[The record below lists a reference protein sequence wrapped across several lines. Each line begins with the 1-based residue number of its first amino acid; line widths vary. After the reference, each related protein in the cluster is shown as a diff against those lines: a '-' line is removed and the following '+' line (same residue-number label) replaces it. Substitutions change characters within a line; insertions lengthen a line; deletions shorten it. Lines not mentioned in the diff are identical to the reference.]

1 MRGRGDSITLRVLRA
16 EAKGL
21 RDASVDA
28 AHSATTAERQLDSFR
43 YTNPDANERMWSR
56 RVGRRL

>member
-21 RDASVDA
+21 RDA